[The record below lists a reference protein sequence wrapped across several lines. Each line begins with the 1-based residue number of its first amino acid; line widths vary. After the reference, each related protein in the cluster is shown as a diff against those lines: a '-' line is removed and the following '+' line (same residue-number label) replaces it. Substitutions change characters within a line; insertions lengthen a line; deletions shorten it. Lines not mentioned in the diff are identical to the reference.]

1 MWPEVWGAKGHS
13 ASRLVGQ
20 GCGQQKGLVLSL
32 RADKGPKEVP
42 GLGSPQGALGPS
54 GSSTRMGGYASIQD
68 EVGEGQTAP
77 PAGTSPLGAA
87 EPVGGVGEGR
97 AGLVG
102 CNGSTVGDGGKETEG
117 EKGRGSPWSRA
128 IRLEMRF
135 CRPQGK
141 GGLPEAR
148 QGARE
153 EGPLVCQAG
162 DGGWAVGCLWPGGS
176 RLMGFGSI
184 TWSKSGR
191 GERVNGR
198 RVIRGSG
205 PGST

>member
-1 MWPEVWGAKGHS
+1 M
-13 ASRLVGQ
+13 
-20 GCGQQKGLVLSL
+20 
-32 RADKGPKEVP
+32 
-42 GLGSPQGALGPS
+42 
-54 GSSTRMGGYASIQD
+54 
-68 EVGEGQTAP
+68 
-77 PAGTSPLGAA
+77 
-87 EPVGGVGEGR
+87 
-97 AGLVG
+97 
-102 CNGSTVGDGGKETEG
+102 GDGGKETEG

-191 GERVNGR
+191 GERVNGG